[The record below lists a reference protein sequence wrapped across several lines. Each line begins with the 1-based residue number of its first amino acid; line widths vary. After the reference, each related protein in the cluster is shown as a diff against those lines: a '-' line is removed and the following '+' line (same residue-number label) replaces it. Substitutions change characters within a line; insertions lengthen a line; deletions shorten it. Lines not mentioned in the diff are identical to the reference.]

1 MVENTLRINKRFN
14 LTQSYTFHNMKKKYT
29 TPAYRLHRLRSQAL
43 LDASPFENR
52 YYNDQADIKYSSDMV
67 SADEAE

>member
-1 MVENTLRINKRFN
+1 
-14 LTQSYTFHNMKKKYT
+14 MKKKYT

-52 YYNDQADIKYSSDMV
+52 YYDDQADIKYSSDMV